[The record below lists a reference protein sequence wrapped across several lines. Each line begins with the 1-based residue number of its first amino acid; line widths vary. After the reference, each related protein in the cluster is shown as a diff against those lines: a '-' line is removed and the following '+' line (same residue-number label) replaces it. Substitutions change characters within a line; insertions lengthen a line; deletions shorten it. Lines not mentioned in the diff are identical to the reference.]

1 MVSIIFIITNLY
13 SHKLYDAIHNLT
25 RILTSD
31 QTQDQFTQPLFS
43 SSNLLLTIKQLLLYP
58 FFALSFFINQHHQEI
73 DIIKKMEL
81 KKNLKTLRFIV
92 RFPTFE

>member
-1 MVSIIFIITNLY
+1 MVSIIFIITICTRINY
-13 SHKLYDAIHNLT
+13 AIHNLT

-31 QTQDQFTQPLFS
+31 QTQDQFTQPLFP

-58 FFALSFFINQHHQEI
+58 FFTLSFFINQHHQEI
-73 DIIKKMEL
+73 DIIKRMEL

>member
-31 QTQDQFTQPLFS
+31 QTQDQFTQPLFP
-43 SSNLLLTIKQLLLYP
+43 SNLLLTIKQLLYP
-58 FFALSFFINQHHQEI
+58 FFTLSFFINQHHQEI
-73 DIIKKMEL
+73 DIIKRMEL

>member
-31 QTQDQFTQPLFS
+31 QTQDQFTQPLFP
-43 SSNLLLTIKQLLLYP
+43 SNLLLTIKQLLLYP
-58 FFALSFFINQHHQEI
+58 FFTLSFFINHQEI

>member
-31 QTQDQFTQPLFS
+31 QTQDQFTQSLFP
-43 SSNLLLTIKQLLLYP
+43 SSNLLLNSYYYIHYLLYP
-58 FFALSFFINQHHQEI
+58 FLLINT
-73 DIIKKMEL
+73 IKK
-81 KKNLKTLRFIV
+81 
-92 RFPTFE
+92 